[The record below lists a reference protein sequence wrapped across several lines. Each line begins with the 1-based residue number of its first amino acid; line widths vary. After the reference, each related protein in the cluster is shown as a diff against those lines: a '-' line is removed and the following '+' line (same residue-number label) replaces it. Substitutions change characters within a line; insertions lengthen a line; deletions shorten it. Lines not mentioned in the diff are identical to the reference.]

1 MFTREDV
8 QRIEDFLVKQ
18 YPDHKPYKPQRK
30 GFVYFVQ
37 AEDGGPIKI
46 GWAQDVA
53 SRVRQLQV
61 GQSRRLRVIDAIKC
75 SRTYERKLHRQFAA
89 SRLFGEWFEP
99 TPELLELIEREGLR
113 SDFQKG
119 AANVG

>member
-18 YPDHKPYKPQRK
+18 YPDRKRYRPQQR

-37 AEDGGPIKI
+37 SEDGGPIKI

-61 GQSRRLRVIDAIKC
+61 GQSRRLRVIDAIQC
-75 SRTYERKLHRQFAA
+75 RRSYERDLHRQFAE

-113 SDFQKG
+113 STVREG